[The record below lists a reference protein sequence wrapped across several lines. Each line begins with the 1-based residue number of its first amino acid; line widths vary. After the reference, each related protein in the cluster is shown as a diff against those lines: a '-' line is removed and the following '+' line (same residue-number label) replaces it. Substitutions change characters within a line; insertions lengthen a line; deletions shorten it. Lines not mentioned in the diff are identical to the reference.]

1 CNILGQAQKETQVQ
15 EAQEE
20 ETLDITPPIAYKRR
34 SSPRVQPQE
43 RQQAKPCPSRTPPPP
58 PLAAAA
64 PSPAKPAASR
74 PRSPSRRNR
83 APSRRLLDSVS
94 ILYSPLFLQVW
105 PRGSGSRCPY
115 GASVFSSLSF
125 MTPFFLNIFSLSFH
139 LTFQFLVEFGFM

>member
-1 CNILGQAQKETQVQ
+1 MMREIRFRELGKSRSM
-15 EAQEE
+15 EAQGE

-34 SSPRVQPQE
+34 SFPRVQPQE

-58 PLAAAA
+58 PPQAAAA

-94 ILYSPLFLQVW
+94 CKQLRSEP
-105 PRGSGSRCPY
+105 
-115 GASVFSSLSF
+115 
-125 MTPFFLNIFSLSFH
+125 
-139 LTFQFLVEFGFM
+139 